1 MLDLQI
7 FDSRHVWHEHAL
19 KAAHRRG
26 WAAKRITTSPTEP
39 SRFGFIRPHPG
50 HLADHQQID
59 QAMREVCGTMVQD
72 RKQVT
77 LYENK
82 TAQQQFFGHHMPETL
97 SSGIL
102 DEAVAFATQQG
113 YPIVS
118 KANEG
123 ASSVNVRII
132 ESEAQLQ
139 RHLRQVFSKTGIP
152 VHRCADGMMTVQK
165 DYVFLQRF
173 IPHDRTYR
181 VNIIGNRA
189 AIFERYNY
197 ADKPVAQTGNTQG
210 IHDYTELH
218 ESLLKYA
225 FSVARD
231 IGSKWV
237 ALDILRDHERG
248 QWYLLETSL
257 AWPWNPNDYSD
268 VPFTGGGT
276 WGAMWDVLYDQLESG
291 VFASTSR

>member
-7 FDSRHVWHEHAL
+7 FDSRHVWHEHAI
-19 KAAHRRG
+19 KAAIRRG
-26 WAAKRITTSPTEP
+26 WNAKRITGEP
-39 SRFGFIRPHPG
+39 DQLSRFGFIRPHPG
-50 HLADHQQID
+50 HLAEHAAID
-59 QAMREVCGTMVQD
+59 ASMREVCGTMVQD
-72 RKQVT
+72 RNQVL

-82 TAQQQFFGHHMPETL
+82 TSQLKFFGHHMPATL
-97 SSGIL
+97 SSGNL
-102 DEAVAFATQQG
+102 DEAMEFATQQG

-132 ESEAQLQ
+132 SNEAQLTK
-139 RHLRQVFSKTGIP
+139 HLRQVFSPAGIP
-152 VHRCADGMMTVQK
+152 VHRCADGMMTVQQG
-165 DYVFLQRF
+165 YVFLQRF

-197 ADKPVAQTGNTQG
+197 ADKPVAQTGNTTG
-210 IHDYTELH
+210 ISDYTELH

-225 FSVARD
+225 FGVAQS
-231 IGSKWV
+231 IGTKWV